1 MLVNTLGLNNYTSI
15 LLRERKV
22 QTQKKIQTNAC
33 SFCLTRTHRHTERK
47 SYQKAKL

>member
-22 QTQKKIQTNAC
+22 QTQKKDSNERLFILFDTDTQ
-33 SFCLTRTHRHTERK
+33 THRKKELPK
-47 SYQKAKL
+47 S